1 MFSEVDQ
8 IIAVCQWVKDVLTC
22 NGVDPQKIT
31 LCRQGI
37 TDQRQTIALNQAQ
50 HGSSLNIAFLGRL
63 DPTKGVHI
71 LIQALRSLLSDP
83 FRLVIYGVVHGEP
96 GQRYERELRRLAA
109 GDERIEFHSPIRTA
123 EVVSTLRD
131 FDLVAVPSQWLETGP
146 LVVLEAFSAGVPV
159 IGSRLGSIA
168 ETVRD
173 GVDGILV
180 PATSVEAWAQA
191 LLRLN
196 RDRGLVELLRRG
208 VKPPRSMPVVANE
221 MAALYAQ
228 VHEDNVE
235 YRFSTAAKSR

>member
-1 MFSEVDQ
+1 MMRWATESCHGLMDLHTCARCSLDGLFNRPGKNGIWNILAQSTRTLSNLLGSLPPSLGTLLGELNFEGGSWTALRMTELVRLRHASVRSMFSEVDQ

-123 EVVSTLRD
+123 EVVSTVRD
-131 FDLVAVPSQWLETGP
+131 FD
-146 LVVLEAFSAGVPV
+146 
-159 IGSRLGSIA
+159 
-168 ETVRD
+168 
-173 GVDGILV
+173 
-180 PATSVEAWAQA
+180 
-191 LLRLN
+191 
-196 RDRGLVELLRRG
+196 
-208 VKPPRSMPVVANE
+208 
-221 MAALYAQ
+221 
-228 VHEDNVE
+228 
-235 YRFSTAAKSR
+235 